1 MCFLSVLIVT
11 VVKRVRVRENAGSGR
26 DGGWGE
32 RMSACETKRGAE
44 REGGGERGACARAR
58 ARACVCV
65 CVCVFS
71 IVIILIT

>member
-1 MCFLSVLIVT
+1 MQGAVEMV
-11 VVKRVRVRENAGSGR
+11 
-26 DGGWGE
+26 GGERE

-44 REGGGERGACARAR
+44 GE
-58 ARACVCV
+58 VHV